1 MTEIIDPAIKMIV
14 EPVVG
19 HVVEPRVDTEIS
31 PPKKVRKPKK
41 KMSEHHKAKCVESL
55 KKAREASAIKRKEKA
70 EYKKIMKKKADDEMK
85 EIINNSRA
93 LDKESNDEKD
103 KIILRL
109 QKQLNNLTL
118 NDVISK
124 PKPKRPVKKME
135 TIIEDNEG
143 NHEDVQE
150 LPKQKPNKP
159 KQQPVLKA
167 EPIKKPLMSKIQSKP
182 IPYKCKRVNKASKY
196 F

>member
-14 EPVVG
+14 EPIVES
-19 HVVEPRVDTEIS
+19 VVEPRVDTEI
-31 PPKKVRKPKK
+31 PPKKTRKPKK

-124 PKPKRPVKKME
+124 PKPKRQVKKMD

-150 LPKQKPNKP
+150 LPKQKPNKS